1 MPDEDHERVVE
12 VAGDKLPVE
21 VDVTVKG
28 VRIRV
33 LVPQPAPLNFNNFNN
48 LSTAQAQKIVTTR
61 NTLSGV
67 TFCAL
72 ARYGAYHLGFS
83 IETVA

>member
-1 MPDEDHERVVE
+1 MVE

-33 LVPQPAPLNFNNFNN
+33 LVTL
-48 LSTAQAQKIVTTR
+48 QKRNDPPGDTR
-61 NTLSGV
+61 
-67 TFCAL
+67 
-72 ARYGAYHLGFS
+72 R
-83 IETVA
+83 